1 MKKPSNGNCRT
12 FNENV
17 MKRIH
22 SFMAAAFTMIAAA
35 SCVQELGND
44 GQLQEGAVVYK
55 AVAEG
60 ADTKAVLGTN
70 EAGRPQSMWED
81 GDVIHIHIE
90 NSTSYRFST
99 SLSEPSAVAD
109 FVYQGTDEFQIQAGQ
124 AVIATYPDPDWAD
137 LYYRYAL
144 VWIPSTQQSNPEKES
159 YDKKAVPVVAY
170 STDKTLHFKNAA
182 SLLKCQVNQASAT
195 RIRFYGLN
203 DEVVAGRALA
213 AMKENGE
220 MDYVGIPEDEWNE
233 HSVELSDASGGALRS
248 SWNYYISIIPNT
260 FASGFGIELLNAEG
274 EVVFTKK
281 YNKSITINRNTIL
294 DLGTLGEGSDQT
306 YSDKLYVVGTY
317 NGWRHEYSTYL
328 YDYSGDNATYEGVVD
343 FNSFG
348 LWTGIENNEFKLTGG
363 DWGIDE
369 HSQSEG
375 DHYGTE
381 PDVLSLVEGAGA
393 NINAYQ
399 EKRFYHF
406 TFDRASNT
414 LKKNYAFNSVGVI
427 GSFNGWSQDVDMNY
441 NPETQ
446 KFWVD
451 IEFAEDSELRFRLD
465 DSWDVSFGADDSVT
479 RAGNENI
486 PVSTGQ
492 YRVYLNLNNSAEV
505 NYEFN
510 KEAYGTE
517 ENAGGVTPWEEPDP
531 VVGWALIGEFNN
543 WNGDEL
549 MTEIESGLWAIT
561 GFALEASQ
569 QWKIR
574 KDGNWNI
581 NRGAGGSLEPYYIS
595 VGEPIIAV
603 ANGKNIAVETSGVY
617 DIYYNANDETLTV
630 LKH

>member
-1 MKKPSNGNCRT
+1 
-12 FNENV
+12 
-17 MKRIH
+17 MKRIY
-22 SFMAAAFTMIAAA
+22 SLIAVALTLLTA
-35 SCVQELGND
+35 VSCVQEIVKED
-44 GQLQEGAVVYK
+44 QLHDAAVVYK
-55 AVAEG
+55 AIADG
-60 ADTKAVLGTN
+60 ADTRAVLGTN
-70 EAGRPQSMWED
+70 EAGRPQSMWEN

-144 VWIPSTQQSNPEKES
+144 VWIPSTQQNNQEKES

-170 STDKTLHFKNAA
+170 STDKTLHFKNASA
-182 SLLKCQVNQASAT
+182 LLKCQVNQASAT

-317 NGWRHEYSTYL
+317 NDWRHEYSTYL

-414 LKKNYAFNSVGVI
+414 LKKNYAFNSIGVI

-492 YRVYLNLNNSAEV
+492 YRVYLNINNSAEV

-531 VVGWALIGEFNN
+531 VEGWALIGEFNS

-603 ANGKNIAVETSGVY
+603 ADGKNIAVETSGVY

>member
-1 MKKPSNGNCRT
+1 MIGSVESLVYD
-12 FNENV
+12 F
-17 MKRIH
+17 MKRIY
-22 SFMAAAFTMIAAA
+22 SLIAVALTLLTA
-35 SCVQELGND
+35 VSCVQEIVKED
-44 GQLQEGAVVYK
+44 QLHDAAVVYK
-55 AVAEG
+55 AIADG
-60 ADTKAVLGTN
+60 ADTRAVLGTN
-70 EAGRPQSMWED
+70 EAGRPQSMWEN

-144 VWIPSTQQSNPEKES
+144 VWIPSTQQNNQEKES

-170 STDKTLHFKNAA
+170 STDKTLHFKNASA
-182 SLLKCQVNQASAT
+182 LLKCQVNQASAT

-531 VVGWALIGEFNN
+531 VVGWALIGEFNS

>member
-1 MKKPSNGNCRT
+1 MRKPSNGNCRT
-12 FNENV
+12 FNEDV

-22 SFMAAAFTMIAAA
+22 SFMAAAFTMIAAS

-70 EAGRPQSMWED
+70 EAGRPQSMWEN

-343 FNSFG
+343 FDSFG

-517 ENAGGVTPWEEPDP
+517 ENAGGVTPWEEPEP

-549 MTEIESGLWAIT
+549 MTEIESGLWTIT

-603 ANGKNIAVETSGVY
+603 ADGKNIAVETSGVY

>member
-1 MKKPSNGNCRT
+1 MIGSVESLVYD
-12 FNENV
+12 F
-17 MKRIH
+17 MKRIY
-22 SFMAAAFTMIAAA
+22 SLIAVALTLLTA
-35 SCVQELGND
+35 VSCVQEIVKED
-44 GQLQEGAVVYK
+44 QLHDAAVVYK
-55 AVAEG
+55 AIADG
-60 ADTKAVLGTN
+60 ADTRAVLGTN

-170 STDKTLHFKNAA
+170 STDKALHFKNAA
-182 SLLKCQVNQASAT
+182 ALLKCQVNQASAT

-233 HSVELSDASGGALRS
+233 HSVELSDASGGSLRS

-274 EVVFTKK
+274 EVVFTKQ
-281 YNKSITINRNTIL
+281 YDKSITIERNTIL
-294 DLGTLGEGSDQT
+294 DLGTLGTGGQADS
-306 YSDKLYVVGTY
+306 YDKLYVVGTY
-317 NGWRHEYSTYL
+317 NGWSHDANLYL
-328 YDYSGDNATYEGVVD
+328 FDYAGEGTTYSGMVD
-343 FNSFG
+343 FNAYARKDADVLNEFKF
-348 LWTGIENNEFKLTGG
+348 TGGSWGNNEFSQASGG
-363 DWGIDE
+363 SLG
-369 HSQSEG
+369 SEAA
-375 DHYGTE
+375 
-381 PDVLSLVEGAGA
+381 VISLVEGGGD
-393 NINAYQ
+393 NINVYQ
-399 EKRFYHF
+399 EYRFYHF
-406 TFDRASNT
+406 TLDKSAST
-414 LKKNYAFNSVGVI
+414 LTKNYAFNSIGVI
-427 GSFNGWSQDVDMNY
+427 GGFTLWNEDVGMNFNPD
-441 NPETQ
+441 TQ
-446 KFWVD
+446 NFWVD
-451 IEFAEDSELRFRLD
+451 LDLSEDTELKIRLD
-465 DSWDVSFGADDSVT
+465 EDWGRSFGSENNSGVLDGGDNISVS
-479 RAGNENI
+479 A
-486 PVSTGQ
+486 GQ
-492 YRVYLNLNNSAEV
+492 YRLYINMNNPSRMTYTFDV
-505 NYEFN
+505 Q
-510 KEAYGTE
+510 AYGTE
-517 ENAGGVTPWEEPDP
+517 ENAGQWDPWADEPQPEP
-531 VVGWALIGEFNN
+531 VSGWSLIGEFNE
-543 WNGDEL
+543 WNGDEM
-549 MTEIESGLWAIT
+549 MTETEPGLWVIT

-603 ANGKNIAVETSGVY
+603 ADGKNIAVETSGVY

>member
-1 MKKPSNGNCRT
+1 MIGSVESLVYD
-12 FNENV
+12 F
-17 MKRIH
+17 MKRIY
-22 SFMAAAFTMIAAA
+22 SLIAVALTLLTA
-35 SCVQELGND
+35 VSCVQEIVKED
-44 GQLQEGAVVYK
+44 QLHDAAVVYK
-55 AVAEG
+55 AIADG
-60 ADTKAVLGTN
+60 ADTRAVLGTN
-70 EAGRPQSMWED
+70 EAGRPQSMWENGDNIFIQTGD
-81 GDVIHIHIE
+81 GKYY
-90 NSTSYRFST
+90 TFTT
-99 SLSEPSAVAD
+99 SLAEPSPIAD
-109 FVYQGTDEFQIQAGQ
+109 FTYSGTDDFEIPTEG
-124 AVIATYPDPDWAD
+124 AVIATYPHINYVVWEERYVYFEISVSQKAD
-137 LYYRYAL
+137 QK
-144 VWIPSTQQSNPEKES
+144 VES
-159 YDKKAVPVVAY
+159 YDRSAVTVAAY
-170 STDKTLHFKNAA
+170 SKNQTLHFKNTSA
-182 SLLKCQVNQASAT
+182 LLKCKVGQSDVAK
-195 RIRFYGLN
+195 IRFYGLN
-203 DEVVAGRALA
+203 DEVVAGGAIA

-220 MDYVGIPEDEWNE
+220 IDYISVFSNKEY
-233 HSVELSDASGGALRS
+233 SVELSDASGGALRS

-517 ENAGGVTPWEEPDP
+517 ENAGGVTPWEEPEP

-603 ANGKNIAVETSGVY
+603 ADGKNIAVETSGVY

>member
-1 MKKPSNGNCRT
+1 MIGSVESLVYD
-12 FNENV
+12 F
-17 MKRIH
+17 MKRIY
-22 SFMAAAFTMIAAA
+22 SLIAVALTLLTA
-35 SCVQELGND
+35 VSCVQEIVKED
-44 GQLQEGAVVYK
+44 QLHDAAVVYK
-55 AVAEG
+55 AIADG
-60 ADTKAVLGTN
+60 ADTRAVLGTN
-70 EAGRPQSMWED
+70 EAGRPQSMWEN

-144 VWIPSTQQSNPEKES
+144 VWIPSTQQNNQEKES

-170 STDKTLHFKNAA
+170 STDKTLHFKNASA
-182 SLLKCQVNQASAT
+182 LLKCQVNQASAT

-317 NGWRHEYSTYL
+317 NDWRHEYSTYL

-414 LKKNYAFNSVGVI
+414 LKKNYAFNSIGVI

-531 VVGWALIGEFNN
+531 VVGWALIGEFNS

-603 ANGKNIAVETSGVY
+603 ADGKNIAVETSGVY

>member
-1 MKKPSNGNCRT
+1 
-12 FNENV
+12 
-17 MKRIH
+17 MKRIY
-22 SFMAAAFTMIAAA
+22 SLIAVALTLLTA
-35 SCVQELGND
+35 VSCVQEIVKED
-44 GQLQEGAVVYK
+44 QLHDAAVVYK
-55 AVAEG
+55 AIADG
-60 ADTKAVLGTN
+60 ADTRAVLGTN
-70 EAGRPQSMWED
+70 EAGRPQSMWEN

-144 VWIPSTQQSNPEKES
+144 VWIPSTQQNNQEKES

-170 STDKTLHFKNAA
+170 STDKTLHFKNASA
-182 SLLKCQVNQASAT
+182 LLKCQVNQASAT

-317 NGWRHEYSTYL
+317 NDWRHEYSTYL

-414 LKKNYAFNSVGVI
+414 LKKNYAFNSIGVI

-531 VVGWALIGEFNN
+531 VVGWALIGEFNS

-603 ANGKNIAVETSGVY
+603 ADGKNIAVETSGVY

>member
-1 MKKPSNGNCRT
+1 MIGSVESLVYD
-12 FNENV
+12 F
-17 MKRIH
+17 MKRIY
-22 SFMAAAFTMIAAA
+22 SLIAVALTLLTA
-35 SCVQELGND
+35 VSCVQEIVKED
-44 GQLQEGAVVYK
+44 QLHDAAVVYK
-55 AVAEG
+55 AIADG
-60 ADTKAVLGTN
+60 ADTRAVLGTN
-70 EAGRPQSMWED
+70 EAGRPQSMWEN

-144 VWIPSTQQSNPEKES
+144 VWIPSTQQNNQEKES

-170 STDKTLHFKNAA
+170 STDKTLHFKNASA
-182 SLLKCQVNQASAT
+182 LLKCQVNQASAT

-317 NGWRHEYSTYL
+317 NDWRHEYSTYL

-531 VVGWALIGEFNN
+531 VVGWALIGEFNS

-603 ANGKNIAVETSGVY
+603 ADGKNIAVETSGVY

>member
-1 MKKPSNGNCRT
+1 
-12 FNENV
+12 
-17 MKRIH
+17 MKRIY
-22 SFMAAAFTMIAAA
+22 SLIAVALTLLTA
-35 SCVQELGND
+35 VSCVHEIVKED
-44 GQLQEGAVVYK
+44 QLHDAAVVYK
-55 AVAEG
+55 AIADG
-60 ADTKAVLGTN
+60 ADTRAVLGTN

-81 GDVIHIHIE
+81 GDKIYIQTG
-90 NSTSYRFST
+90 NWNYYTFTT
-99 SLSEPSAVAD
+99 SLSEPSPVAD
-109 FVYQGTDEFQIQAGQ
+109 FTYTGTDDFEIPAGN
-124 AVIATYPDPDWAD
+124 AVIATHPYIN
-137 LYYRYAL
+137 LINLEERY
-144 VWIPSTQQSNPEKES
+144 VSFDIPVSQKAGQDVES
-159 YDKKAVPVVAY
+159 YDQAAVTVVAY
-170 STDKTLHFKNAA
+170 SKNRTLNFKNTSA
-182 SLLKCQVNQASAT
+182 LLKCKVGLSDVAK
-195 RIRFYGLN
+195 IRFYGLN
-203 DEVVAGRALA
+203 DEAVAGSAIA
-213 AMKENGE
+213 VMKENGE
-220 MDYVGIPEDEWNE
+220 IDNIGVLGGKEY
-233 HSVELSDASGGALRS
+233 SVELSDASGGALRS

-517 ENAGGVTPWEEPDP
+517 ENAGGVTPWEEPEP

-549 MTEIESGLWAIT
+549 MTEIESGLWTIT

-603 ANGKNIAVETSGVY
+603 ADGKNIAVETSGVY

>member
-1 MKKPSNGNCRT
+1 MIGSVESLVYD
-12 FNENV
+12 F
-17 MKRIH
+17 MKRIY
-22 SFMAAAFTMIAAA
+22 SLIAVALTLLTA
-35 SCVQELGND
+35 VSCVQEIVKED
-44 GQLQEGAVVYK
+44 QLHDAAVVYK
-55 AVAEG
+55 AIADG
-60 ADTKAVLGTN
+60 ADTRAVLGTN
-70 EAGRPQSMWED
+70 EAGRPQSMWEN

-144 VWIPSTQQSNPEKES
+144 VWIPSTQQNNQEKES

-170 STDKTLHFKNAA
+170 STDKTLHFKNASA
-182 SLLKCQVNQASAT
+182 LLKCQVNQASAT

-517 ENAGGVTPWEEPDP
+517 ENAGGVTPWEEPEP

-603 ANGKNIAVETSGVY
+603 ADGKNIAVETSGVY

>member
-1 MKKPSNGNCRT
+1 MIGSVESLVYD
-12 FNENV
+12 F
-17 MKRIH
+17 MKRIY
-22 SFMAAAFTMIAAA
+22 SLIAVALTLLTA
-35 SCVQELGND
+35 VSCVQEIVKED
-44 GQLQEGAVVYK
+44 QLHDAAVVYK
-55 AVAEG
+55 AIADG
-60 ADTKAVLGTN
+60 ADTRAVLGTN
-70 EAGRPQSMWED
+70 EAGRPQSMWEN

-144 VWIPSTQQSNPEKES
+144 VWIPSTQQNNQEKES

-170 STDKTLHFKNAA
+170 STDKTLHFKNASA
-182 SLLKCQVNQASAT
+182 LLKCQVNQASAT

-317 NGWRHEYSTYL
+317 NDWRHEYSTYL

-414 LKKNYAFNSVGVI
+414 LKKNYAFNSIGVI

-517 ENAGGVTPWEEPDP
+517 ENAGGVTPWEEPEP

-603 ANGKNIAVETSGVY
+603 ADGKNIAVETSGVY

>member
-1 MKKPSNGNCRT
+1 
-12 FNENV
+12 
-17 MKRIH
+17 MKRIY
-22 SFMAAAFTMIAAA
+22 SLIAVALTLLTA
-35 SCVQELGND
+35 VSCVQEIVKED
-44 GQLQEGAVVYK
+44 QLHDAAVVYK
-55 AVAEG
+55 AIADG
-60 ADTKAVLGTN
+60 ADTRAVLGTN
-70 EAGRPQSMWED
+70 EAGRPQSMWEN

-144 VWIPSTQQSNPEKES
+144 VWIPSTQQNNQEKES

-170 STDKTLHFKNAA
+170 STDKTLHFKNASA
-182 SLLKCQVNQASAT
+182 LLKCQVNQASAT

-317 NGWRHEYSTYL
+317 NDWRHEYSTYL

-531 VVGWALIGEFNN
+531 VVGWALIGEFNS

-603 ANGKNIAVETSGVY
+603 ADGKNIAVETSGVY

>member
-1 MKKPSNGNCRT
+1 MIGSVESLVYD
-12 FNENV
+12 F
-17 MKRIH
+17 MKRIY
-22 SFMAAAFTMIAAA
+22 SLIAVALTLLTA
-35 SCVQELGND
+35 VSCVQEIVKED
-44 GQLQEGAVVYK
+44 QLHDAAVVYK
-55 AVAEG
+55 AIADG
-60 ADTKAVLGTN
+60 ADTRAVLGTN
-70 EAGRPQSMWED
+70 EAGRPQSMWEN

-144 VWIPSTQQSNPEKES
+144 VWIPSTQQNNQEKES

-170 STDKTLHFKNAA
+170 STDKTLHFKNASA
-182 SLLKCQVNQASAT
+182 LLKCQVNQASAT

>member
-1 MKKPSNGNCRT
+1 
-12 FNENV
+12 
-17 MKRIH
+17 MKRIY
-22 SFMAAAFTMIAAA
+22 SLIAVALTLLTA
-35 SCVQELGND
+35 VSCVQEIVKED
-44 GQLQEGAVVYK
+44 QLHDAAVVYK
-55 AVAEG
+55 AIADG
-60 ADTKAVLGTN
+60 ADTRAVLGTN
-70 EAGRPQSMWED
+70 EAGRPQSMWEN

-170 STDKTLHFKNAA
+170 STDKTLHFKNASA
-182 SLLKCQVNQASAT
+182 LLKCQVNQASAT

>member
-1 MKKPSNGNCRT
+1 MIGSVESLVYD
-12 FNENV
+12 F
-17 MKRIH
+17 MKRIY
-22 SFMAAAFTMIAAA
+22 SLIAVALTLLTA
-35 SCVQELGND
+35 VSCVQEIVKED
-44 GQLQEGAVVYK
+44 QLHDAAVVYK
-55 AVAEG
+55 AIADG
-60 ADTKAVLGTN
+60 ADTRAVLGTN
-70 EAGRPQSMWED
+70 EAGRPQSMWEN

-144 VWIPSTQQSNPEKES
+144 VWIPSTQQNNQEKES

-170 STDKTLHFKNAA
+170 STDKTLHFKNASA
-182 SLLKCQVNQASAT
+182 LLKCQVNQASAT

-317 NGWRHEYSTYL
+317 NDWRHEYSTYL

-531 VVGWALIGEFNN
+531 VVGWALIGEFNS

>member
-1 MKKPSNGNCRT
+1 MIGSVESLVYD
-12 FNENV
+12 F
-17 MKRIH
+17 MKRIY
-22 SFMAAAFTMIAAA
+22 SLIAVALTLLTA
-35 SCVQELGND
+35 VSCVQEIVKED
-44 GQLQEGAVVYK
+44 QLHDAAVVYK
-55 AVAEG
+55 AIADG
-60 ADTKAVLGTN
+60 ADTRAVLGTN
-70 EAGRPQSMWED
+70 EAGRPQSMWENGDKITVYNGVRGYEFTTSAED
-81 GDVIHIHIE
+81 G
-90 NSTSYRFST
+90 S
-99 SLSEPSAVAD
+99 PVAD
-109 FVYQGTDEFQIQAGQ
+109 FVYEGSDFTADNG
-124 AVIATYPDPDWAD
+124 VIAIYPAGDYETSIEGKTINVAIP
-137 LYYRYAL
+137 YNQYA
-144 VWIPSTQQSNPEKES
+144 VDGS
-159 YDKKAVPVVAY
+159 YDRNAVPAVAC
-170 STDKTLHFKNAA
+170 SKDHSLQFKNAA
-182 SLLKCQVNQASAT
+182 ALLKFKVGRSDVSAVSFT
-195 RIRFYGLN
+195 SKGGEIVSGTITCSFDSDGESCEFNIGTPWVDGSNIVFLHSPESSN
-203 DEVVAGRALA
+203 FEVG
-213 AMKENGE
+213 KT
-220 MDYVGIPEDEWNE
+220 
-233 HSVELSDASGGALRS
+233 
-248 SWNYYISIIPNT
+248 YYMSIAPNT
-260 FASGFGIELLNAEG
+260 FEYGFVIHLDAG
-274 EVVFTKK
+274 ETSVFSKE
-281 YNKSITINRNTIL
+281 YDQSITINRNTIL

-517 ENAGGVTPWEEPDP
+517 ENAGGVTPWEEPEP

-603 ANGKNIAVETSGVY
+603 ADGKNIAVETSGVY

>member
-1 MKKPSNGNCRT
+1 MIGSVESLVYD
-12 FNENV
+12 F
-17 MKRIH
+17 MKRIY
-22 SFMAAAFTMIAAA
+22 SLIAVALTLLTA
-35 SCVQELGND
+35 VSCVQEIVKED
-44 GQLQEGAVVYK
+44 QLHDAAVVYK
-55 AVAEG
+55 AIADG
-60 ADTKAVLGTN
+60 ADTRAVLGTN
-70 EAGRPQSMWED
+70 EAGRPQSMWEN

-144 VWIPSTQQSNPEKES
+144 VWIPSTQQNNQEKES

-170 STDKTLHFKNAA
+170 STDKTLHFKNASA
-182 SLLKCQVNQASAT
+182 LLKCQVNQASAT

-343 FNSFG
+343 FDSFG

-517 ENAGGVTPWEEPDP
+517 ENAGGVTPWEEPEP

-549 MTEIESGLWAIT
+549 MTEIESGLWTIT

-603 ANGKNIAVETSGVY
+603 ADGKNIAVETSGVY

>member
-1 MKKPSNGNCRT
+1 MIGSVESLVYD
-12 FNENV
+12 F
-17 MKRIH
+17 MKRIY
-22 SFMAAAFTMIAAA
+22 SLIAVALTLLTA
-35 SCVQELGND
+35 VSCVQEIVKED
-44 GQLQEGAVVYK
+44 QLHDAAVVYK
-55 AVAEG
+55 AIADG
-60 ADTKAVLGTN
+60 ADTRAVLGTN
-70 EAGRPQSMWED
+70 EAGRPQSMWEN

-99 SLSEPSAVAD
+99 SLSEPYAVAD

-144 VWIPSTQQSNPEKES
+144 VWIPSTQQNNQEKES

-170 STDKTLHFKNAA
+170 STDKTLHFKNASA
-182 SLLKCQVNQASAT
+182 LLKCQVNQASAT

-317 NGWRHEYSTYL
+317 NDWRHEYSTYL

-531 VVGWALIGEFNN
+531 VVGWALIGEFNS

-603 ANGKNIAVETSGVY
+603 ADGKNIAVETSGVY

>member
-1 MKKPSNGNCRT
+1 MIGSVESLVYD
-12 FNENV
+12 F
-17 MKRIH
+17 MKRIY
-22 SFMAAAFTMIAAA
+22 SLIAVALTLLTA
-35 SCVQELGND
+35 VSCVQEIVKED
-44 GQLQEGAVVYK
+44 QLHDAAVVYK
-55 AVAEG
+55 AIADG
-60 ADTKAVLGTN
+60 ADTRAVLGTN
-70 EAGRPQSMWED
+70 EAGRPQSMWEN
-81 GDVIHIHIE
+81 GDVIHIHLE

-144 VWIPSTQQSNPEKES
+144 VWIPSTQQNNQEKES

-170 STDKTLHFKNAA
+170 STDKTLHFKNASA
-182 SLLKCQVNQASAT
+182 LLKCQVNQASAT

-233 HSVELSDASGGALRS
+233 YSVELSDASGGALRS

-381 PDVLSLVEGAGA
+381 PDVLYLVEGAGA

-517 ENAGGVTPWEEPDP
+517 ENAGGVTPWEEPEP

-603 ANGKNIAVETSGVY
+603 ADGKNIAVETSGVY